1 MWISK
6 KELFYLNEKIAS
18 KGLKILNLQGKT
30 DLQESIIKDIIEYLD
45 IEYSVNQKI
54 KFVRREHDENR

>member
-6 KELFYLNEKIAS
+6 KELFDLNEKIAS
-18 KGLKILNLQGKT
+18 KGLNILNLQVKT

-45 IEYSVNQKI
+45 IEYPENQKI
-54 KFVRREHDENR
+54 KFVKRRI